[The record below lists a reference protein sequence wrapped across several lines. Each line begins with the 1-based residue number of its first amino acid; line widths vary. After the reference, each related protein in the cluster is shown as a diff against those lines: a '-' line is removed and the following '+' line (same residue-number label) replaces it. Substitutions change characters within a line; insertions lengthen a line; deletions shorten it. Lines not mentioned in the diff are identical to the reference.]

1 MKNYDSFLN
10 HNFVYN
16 MQRDNVVLCFVK
28 SWMDCA
34 TLELFTSKEHFALKV
49 SNLFWG
55 GEGWGFNMDK

>member
-34 TLELFTSKEHFALKV
+34 TLELITSKEHLLLRFQISLG
-49 SNLFWG
+49 G